1 MKYDVITFGS
11 ASQDIFVKS
20 KEFLPLSNEI
30 FTTGKGICLNL
41 GAKIEAEEIFL
52 SSGGGGTNT
61 AATFANQGLKTAY
74 CGMLGED
81 TFGSLILQ
89 ELKNLKIETRFIRKT
104 KEKKT
109 NLSVFFMYPGADRTT
124 LVYRAASDALTKQ
137 DISWKDVKNAQWFY
151 LSPFSGELA
160 KMTKDLVDFARQNNI
175 KIAFNPGY
183 TQLKLEP
190 EILKDI
196 LSKVDVLILN
206 REEASQLTKI
216 PYQNEKEIFL
226 KIDEL
231 TKGICIMTRGEDG
244 VSVSD
249 GEYLY
254 NAKALPGEA
263 VEKTGA
269 GDAFGSGFISG
280 IIETNDIIY
289 AIQLGIA
296 NSAACISKWGAKAG
310 LLKKGESFE
319 KVAVEKSACQPSGL
333 CYEKL

>member
-52 SSGGGGTNT
+52 FSGGGGTNT
-61 AATFANQGLKTAY
+61 AVTFANQELKAGY
-74 CGMLGED
+74 CGMIGDD

-89 ELKNLKIETRFIRKT
+89 ELKSFKIETRFIKKT

-109 NLSVFFMYPGADRTT
+109 NLSVFFVYPGADRTT
-124 LVYRAASDALTKQ
+124 LVYRSASDFLQKQ
-137 DISWKDVKNAQWFY
+137 DIQWREIKNTKWFY
-151 LSPFSGELA
+151 LAPFSGELA
-160 KMTKDLVDFARQNNI
+160 KMTMEIIDFAKKNNI

-183 TQLKLEP
+183 TQLNIQE

-196 LSKVDVLILN
+196 LEKVDVLILN

-216 PYQNEKEIFL
+216 PYQEEKEIFM

-249 GEYLY
+249 GKYLY
-254 NAKALPGEA
+254 SAKALSGEV

-269 GDAFGSGFISG
+269 GDAFGAGFISG
-280 IIETNDIIY
+280 LIEKNDIIH
-289 AIQLGIA
+289 AIQLGMA
-296 NSAACISKWGAKAG
+296 NAASCISKWGAKEG
-310 LLKKGESFE
+310 LLKKGESFN
-319 KVAVEKSACQPSGL
+319 KVNVEKSFCQPNGL
-333 CYEKL
+333 CQEK